1 MNNAGT
7 DRLTVRQN
15 ESIKPQELGDM
26 RVHIQQQNQG
36 KEHITKTQHRKNKQK
51 KNTRKINIPPLPK
64 NQWSPLAKAAKIANP
79 QIVHLDQEP
88 VCRQY

>member
-1 MNNAGT
+1 MNKTTMNNAGT

-36 KEHITKTQHRKNKQK
+36 KEHITKTQHRKNKQTK
-51 KNTRKINIPPLPK
+51 KYQKNKYSPP
-64 NQWSPLAKAAKIANP
+64 S
-79 QIVHLDQEP
+79 QESM
-88 VCRQY
+88 VTIS